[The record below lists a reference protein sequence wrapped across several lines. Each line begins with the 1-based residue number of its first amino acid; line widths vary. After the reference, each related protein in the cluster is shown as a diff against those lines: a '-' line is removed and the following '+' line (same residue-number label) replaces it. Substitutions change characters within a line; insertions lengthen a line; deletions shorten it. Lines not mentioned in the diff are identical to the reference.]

1 VREGYTFFAMP
12 AKTLVQELCKKFF
25 YLYILVLFRDRC
37 KLLGK
42 RSLVSIISVLTF
54 LV

>member
-1 VREGYTFFAMP
+1 MNFFADIAMP
-12 AKTLVQELCKKFF
+12 AKTLLQKLCKKFF
-25 YLYILVLFRDRC
+25 YLYILLLFRDRY

-42 RSLVSIISVLTF
+42 RSLVSIISILTF